1 MPLEIFEQ
9 KYKSL
14 NPRQREAVDTIE
26 GPVMVIAG
34 PGTGKTTILTL
45 RIANILKQTDTPAS
59 GILALTFTE
68 AGVKAMRMKLR
79 EIIGARADE
88 VRIHTFHGF
97 AASIIA
103 EFYDHFPHLSRSK
116 QITDIEAEVMIREI
130 LTAKKF
136 APLRPLGDPDLYL
149 GTIIRTISDAK
160 KEAWTPDIVR
170 QFAKDEIEVVK
181 NDEDSLSTRGPT
193 KGKLKAE
200 ALKRIEK
207 CEETILFADVYEEY
221 EMRKK
226 GESASAKATGGQ
238 GRKLDFDDLIIELLT
253 ALRSDELLL
262 RLLQEKFLYLLVDEH
277 QDTNDSQNLLI
288 RLIADF
294 FENPN
299 VFIVGDEK
307 QAIYRF
313 QGASV
318 ENFLK
323 FQNIWKEMKLI
334 PLSENYRS
342 HQSILDA
349 SFGMIENNYEG
360 DEHQSLRTRLVAGGK
375 EKQQPIDIVSA
386 GNTEA
391 TEKYLMGE
399 IQKILQV

>member
-1 MPLEIFEQ
+1 MNSEVFDS

-14 NPRQREAVDTIE
+14 NPRQKEAVDTID

-45 RIANILKQTDTPAS
+45 RIANILRKTDTPAS

-79 EIIGARADE
+79 EIIGSRADE

-97 AASIIA
+97 AASIIT
-103 EFYDHFPHLSRSK
+103 EFYDHFPHLARAK
-116 QITDIEAEVMIREI
+116 QITDIEAEVLIREI
-130 LTAKKF
+130 LKAKKF
-136 APLRPLGDPDLYL
+136 APLRPLGEPDLYI
-149 GTIIRTISDAK
+149 GTILRTVSDAK
-160 KEAWTPDIVR
+160 KEAWTPEIVR
-170 QFAKDEIEVVK
+170 AFAVEEIERIK
-181 NDEDSLSTRGPT
+181 NDEDSISTRGAT

-207 CEETILFADVYEEY
+207 CEKTILFADVYEAY
-221 EMRKK
+221 EAEKK
-226 GESASAKATGGQ
+226 STK
-238 GRKLDFDDLIIELLT
+238 KMDFDDLIIELLT
-253 ALRSDELLL
+253 ALRSDTLLL
-262 RLLQEKFLYLLVDEH
+262 QLLQEKFLYLLVDEH
-277 QDTNDSQNLLI
+277 QDTNDSQNALI

-349 SFGMIENNYEG
+349 VFGMIEHNYEG
-360 DEHQSLRTRLVAGGK
+360 DEHAALRTRLVAGGK
-375 EKQQPIDIVSA
+375 ETPKPIDIVSA
-386 GNTEA
+386 GNVEA
-391 TEKYLMGE
+391 SEKYLVGE
-399 IQKILQV
+399 IKNILEQ